1 MRDIQAVWS
10 RLVHSHGTRL
20 AKLILSKCLL
30 LSARVQ
36 ACDGESRVVVTAS
49 RGRADQAVEQH
60 EAILTSGVQAKHV
73 KPAGSDVVCNTCHA
87 VSTWETIQP
96 DSGSQFHFHRMAC
109 LCLAT
114 MIGSSGVTG

>member
-36 ACDGESRVVVTAS
+36 ACDEESRVVVTAS
-49 RGRADQAVEQH
+49 RGRAGQTVEQY
-60 EAILTSGVQAKHV
+60 EAILSSDVQAKHV
-73 KPAGSDVVCNTCHA
+73 KPEDFDVVCNTCHV
-87 VSTWETIQP
+87 VST
-96 DSGSQFHFHRMAC
+96 
-109 LCLAT
+109 
-114 MIGSSGVTG
+114 